1 MACTAYPTFYRC
13 LLENLAAIFFV
24 RGPAGAATEP
34 LVTKLRNSRRFTPLP
49 LFVCFF
55 QQARWF
61 LIFLTARRPNT

>member
-1 MACTAYPTFYRC
+1 MHSIPYFLSLSFRKSGRQ
-13 LLENLAAIFFV
+13 FFLFA

-49 LFVCFF
+49 LFVGFF